1 MENFSLGLVL
11 ISVGW
16 VSGLKVKNRRV
27 QGQVLVTWTSFGIV
41 LNKKFVILCRMLNL
55 IKTNKMLGWLLMH
68 APFVP
73 SI

>member
-55 IKTNKMLGWLLMH
+55 IKTNKTLGWLLMH
-68 APFVP
+68 VPFVP